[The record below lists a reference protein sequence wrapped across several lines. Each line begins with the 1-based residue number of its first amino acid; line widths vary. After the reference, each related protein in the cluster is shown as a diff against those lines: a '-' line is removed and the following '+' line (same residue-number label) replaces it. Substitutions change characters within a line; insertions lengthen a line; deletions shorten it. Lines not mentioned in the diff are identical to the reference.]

1 MSRFVLASPLLW
13 ILLMV
18 APSCKDS
25 DDEAKV
31 YRVQSSITVDNRART
46 YLLNLP
52 PEYYDDEAKTF
63 SLVIALHG
71 AGGSASQFET
81 NYHFT
86 EKAEASGFIVVY
98 PEGVQRE
105 GVLALRTWNA
115 GTCCD
120 YAMIHQVDDVKYIRE
135 LLEYLVQHYRINPGK
150 VYITGM
156 SNGGMM
162 AYRLACELSDRIAAI
177 AVVSGTMTM
186 QQPCNPALPVSI
198 LHIHSALDT
207 TVPYT
212 GGTGLQGY
220 HFAPVDSVLAVWKT
234 INNCAAS
241 PDVPVNTDRYTLTV
255 WNACTAI
262 STVES
267 YLTKDGGHAWPGGEK
282 PGNWADIPSSA
293 IDANDVIWEFFQRYE
308 R

>member
-1 MSRFVLASPLLW
+1 MSRFVTAGPLLW
-13 ILLMV
+13 GLLMV
-18 APSCKDS
+18 APACKDS
-25 DDEAKV
+25 QDEAKL
-31 YRVQSSITVDNRART
+31 YRLQNSITVDGRART

-52 PEYYDDEAKTF
+52 PGYYDDDTKTF

-71 AGGSASQFET
+71 AGGSANQFET
-81 NYHFT
+81 DYQFT
-86 EKAEASGFIVVY
+86 EKADASGFIVVY

-120 YAMIHQVDDVKYIRE
+120 YAMTNQVDDVKYIRE
-135 LLEYLVQHYRINPGK
+135 LLDYLEQHYRINAGK

-162 AYRLACELSDRIAAI
+162 AYRLACELSERVAAI

-186 QQPCNPALPVSI
+186 KQPCNPDRPVPV

-207 TVPYT
+207 KVPYT

-220 HFAPVDSVLAVWKT
+220 HFAPVDSVLAVWKA
-234 INNCAAS
+234 INNCS
-241 PDVPVNTDRYTLTV
+241 NLPDVPVNNDRYTLTV
-255 WNACTAI
+255 WNPCAETSAI
-262 STVES
+262 ES
-267 YLTKDGGHAWPGGEK
+267 YLTKDGGHGWPGGDK
-282 PGNWADIPSSA
+282 PGNWADIPSVA
-293 IDANDVIWEFFQRYE
+293 IDANDVIWKFLQRYE